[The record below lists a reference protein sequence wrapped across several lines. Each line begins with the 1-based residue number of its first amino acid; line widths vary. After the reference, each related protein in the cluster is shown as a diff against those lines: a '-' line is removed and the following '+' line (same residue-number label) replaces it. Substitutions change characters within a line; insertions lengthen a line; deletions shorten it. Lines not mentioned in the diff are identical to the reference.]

1 MDSSSKKKPIA
12 YLTRKEHISCCHRL
26 NSPFLNEY
34 DNARVYGKCNN
45 IYGHGHNYT
54 VEVTVRGPIDPS
66 TGMVLNLSDLKECM
80 QKVVIDEMDHKN
92 IDKQVEHF
100 TNNTIS
106 TTENIAVYIF
116 EQLKKH
122 MSNPKLLYEV
132 KVHET
137 DKNVMYFRGEYDENE

>member
-1 MDSSSKKKPIA
+1 M
-12 YLTRKEHISCCHRL
+12 
-26 NSPFLNEY
+26 
-34 DNARVYGKCNN
+34 
-45 IYGHGHNYT
+45 
-54 VEVTVRGPIDPS
+54 EVTVRGPIDPS

-100 TNNTIS
+100 TNTIS

>member
-1 MDSSSKKKPIA
+1 
-12 YLTRKEHISCCHRL
+12 
-26 NSPFLNEY
+26 
-34 DNARVYGKCNN
+34 
-45 IYGHGHNYT
+45 
-54 VEVTVRGPIDPS
+54 
-66 TGMVLNLSDLKECM
+66 M

-100 TNNTIS
+100 KNTIS

-137 DKNVMYFRGEYDENE
+137 DKNVMYFRGEYDENDE